1 MIFWCISAVRR
12 RLRPGSRVLNE
23 LCPRTE
29 NCCGDLDLRPAP
41 SSLPDGDAPR
51 DTSGLKD
58 PDAPG
63 SSNSARSSSCSF
75 QRSAHRRIA
84 STGVMPSSS
93 WICLKFSP
101 TNFCHRFFFCSS
113 PPAAEPF
120 PCCRTASREG
130 FALGRAAVL
139 VGVLAAGSLKAK
151 AEPLCGDFMG
161 PVGADILAHHIFRQL
176 AGATFPRRRRAGPG
190 GARSG
195 PWATRPKR
203 LWSILAC
210 WSPWARPHGAARP
223 SCTRKPAPS
232 AAGRAARRA
241 ARRTPHFCARGRIA
255 AARGMP
261 AQPYRCAGGSQRALR
276 WHPSQICSAG
286 PRAARDSGAQRGRPA
301 AQRRRAGS
309 GAPGSGCGRGLDGLQ
324 RGAPPARALSAS
336 CRALRPAVAGR
347 GGRH

>member
-1 MIFWCISAVRR
+1 MRR
-12 RLRPGSRVLNE
+12 RSQDLRWRPGHLNNRRRQSAE
-23 LCPRTE
+23 MAALWPV
-29 NCCGDLDLRPAP
+29 GVQRPAP
-41 SSLPDGDAPR
+41 RHMRKS
-51 DTSGLKD
+51 TS
-58 PDAPG
+58 
-63 SSNSARSSSCSF
+63 R
-75 QRSAHRRIA
+75 
-84 STGVMPSSS
+84 
-93 WICLKFSP
+93 
-101 TNFCHRFFFCSS
+101 
-113 PPAAEPF
+113 
-120 PCCRTASREG
+120 
-130 FALGRAAVL
+130 
-139 VGVLAAGSLKAK
+139 
-151 AEPLCGDFMG
+151 
-161 PVGADILAHHIFRQL
+161 
-176 AGATFPRRRRAGPG
+176 PRRRRAGPG

-255 AARGMP
+255 AARGMR

-286 PRAARDSGAQRGRPA
+286 PRAARGSSAQRGRPA

-336 CRALRPAVAGR
+336 CCALRPAAAGR